1 MYFSIENAR
10 STIAD
15 VDFKSAVLI
24 TLLIVDNMY
33 SILVKEL
40 EDEAWMMW
48 REPVNMKHETRN
60 MKSYKDVYSIQWTG
74 SR

>member
-40 EDEAWMMW
+40 EDEA
-48 REPVNMKHETRN
+48 
-60 MKSYKDVYSIQWTG
+60 
-74 SR
+74 